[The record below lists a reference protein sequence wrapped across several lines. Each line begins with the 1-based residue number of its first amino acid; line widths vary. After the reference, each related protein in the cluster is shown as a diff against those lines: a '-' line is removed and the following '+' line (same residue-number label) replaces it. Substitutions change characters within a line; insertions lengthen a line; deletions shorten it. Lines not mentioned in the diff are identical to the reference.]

1 MQLYSAAISPYASR
15 CRIQVHHKG
24 LPVEIVPPPGGM
36 RSAQV
41 LALNPIGKIPVLDL
55 GGDAL
60 FESWAIMEYL
70 EARFPQV
77 PMRPADPLAAGKLAA
92 LVRFADIQLALAMF
106 PMFRALRGAA
116 GADAVAEAVAGQDA
130 QLQVLEQL
138 LARKA
143 SGLAFDLADAAL
155 LPIVYYARLLGSHFA
170 RKDVLAA
177 LPATQR
183 WWQAASAV
191 PAAARV
197 LAEMDAGL
205 RAAIPALFASQ
216 AVTIGESA

>member
-1 MQLYSAAISPYASR
+1 MQLYSAPISPYASR
-15 CRIQVHHKG
+15 CRIQIHHKQ
-24 LPVEIVPPPGGM
+24 LPVAIVPPPGGM

-60 FESWAIMEYL
+60 FESWAIMDYL
-70 EARFPQV
+70 ETRFPQT
-77 PMRPADPLAAGKLAA
+77 PMRPADPLAAAKLAA

-116 GADAVAEAVAGQDA
+116 GADAVTEAVAGQDA

-155 LPIVYYARLLGSHFA
+155 LPIVYYGRLLGAHFGK
-170 RKDVLAA
+170 KDVIAA
-177 LPATQR
+177 LPATLR
-183 WWQAASAV
+183 WWQAASTV
-191 PAAARV
+191 PAAAQV
-197 LAEMDAGL
+197 LAEMEQGL
-205 RAAIPALFASQ
+205 RAAIPVLFQ
-216 AVTIGESA
+216 NQN